1 MSADDLAIRLVDAVS
16 DGDVAFAKRCFS
28 EHPEWISGE
37 HCGDTWLGHA
47 SMSDSV
53 EMIQFLISLGCDV
66 NQLRKGRG
74 SRRVLNNA
82 IGNASIEVAQAMLE
96 AGADANAGLPILG
109 AVLCDRGDARERVQ
123 LLEQY
128 GANLHVVY
136 PFGPDSVPMTPL
148 GLATVY
154 GLDDV
159 VEYLRSR
166 GARLPSEYSPQEI
179 AAYLGE
185 SEPIAE
191 NAPSQTGSAEQDVSP
206 TYAAQTLAYFTE
218 HFGPVDPLSLIE
230 IVPSEPQ
237 VTVHFIPADASRKCV
252 TLFTTGLAEVEMKAP
267 DDEGAADFRHAELF
281 LQLPADWK
289 YRAYEDP
296 RYAWPIHWLRTI
308 ARYPVAADAWLG
320 GPATIFAAG
329 EPLGAGLRFDSWLL
343 MAERKYSAEDGRTV
357 QLYRLTP
364 LYPEER
370 ELEEREGIGALL
382 RAFDKHGTPF
392 VIDPNRRNVAT

>member
-1 MSADDLAIRLVDAVS
+1 M
-16 DGDVAFAKRCFS
+16 
-28 EHPEWISGE
+28 
-37 HCGDTWLGHA
+37 
-47 SMSDSV
+47 
-53 EMIQFLISLGCDV
+53 
-66 NQLRKGRG
+66 
-74 SRRVLNNA
+74 
-82 IGNASIEVAQAMLE
+82 
-96 AGADANAGLPILG
+96 PILD
-109 AVLCDRGDARERVQ
+109 AVLCESGDARERVQ
-123 LLEQY
+123 LLEHY

-136 PFGPDSVPMTPL
+136 PFGPNSVPMTPL
-148 GLATVY
+148 GLATLY

-159 VEYLRSR
+159 VSYLRSR
-166 GARLPSEYSPQEI
+166 GARLPSKYSPQEI
-179 AAYLGE
+179 ATYLGE
-185 SEPIAE
+185 PEPAGTGE
-191 NAPSQTGSAEQDVSP
+191 PSQGGSAEQDESP
-206 TYAAQTLAYFTE
+206 TYADQTLSYFTE

-230 IVPSEPQ
+230 IVPTEPQ

-252 TLFTTGLAEVEMKAP
+252 TLFTTGLAEAEMKAP
-267 DDEGAADFRHAELF
+267 DEEGAADFRHAELF